1 MGVTPSAD
9 VKPAASRCQI
19 FTDANHRRQII
30 SGLKQAAGRLELIR
44 GGDVERQLEDCL
56 LLSLGVRATPVLAYL
71 AYQIFKEQSL
81 ADLFGG
87 DSDFE
92 ASASYTLKTG
102 GRATLGQIS
111 CADVFEDFKL
121 GFDAPVTVAFID
133 KLEVIVDSK
142 GYGSEL
148 LKRFLDQSEIDLFFL
163 HARNDYAKNYFI
175 QHGFVDSGIRSGED
189 PVMVFCR

>member
-1 MGVTPSAD
+1 
-9 VKPAASRCQI
+9 
-19 FTDANHRRQII
+19 
-30 SGLKQAAGRLELIR
+30 
-44 GGDVERQLEDCL
+44 
-56 LLSLGVRATPVLAYL
+56 LGVKARPVLAYL
-71 AYQIFKEQSL
+71 VYQIFKEQSL

-102 GRATLGQIS
+102 GTATLGQIS
-111 CADVFEDFKL
+111 CADGFEDFKR
-121 GFDAPVTVAFID
+121 GFDAPATVAFID

-148 LKRFLDQSEIDLFFL
+148 LKSFLAQSEIDLFFL
-163 HARNDYAKNYFI
+163 HARNDYAKNYFS